1 VSQTKRLYADELELP
16 ASVSSLAASHNARP
30 PSRAD
35 AMWDAKWLILLAAIV
50 ASGIAIA
57 ASFVV
62 PEQFSSSAMVRVSTP
77 TTNGL
82 SQDQVEGQ
90 NALANQY
97 VQIATTSPILD
108 DAKKHLGNKGP
119 GRAGTTSASTVANQN
134 LVRISATGDS
144 AGTAASRANA
154 VADAFAH
161 YVNRLNARAGRAS
174 TSGLTPR
181 LRAVQAELT
190 KTQRTIEDLVARGA
204 KSDGA
209 QLAQQQDLAALLL
222 SQRQAILS
230 GGASATPT
238 LDVLAR
244 AEPGGRTQPRPVLY
258 ALVAFFVVAIAA
270 AQVSAFAAARKHR
283 RG

>member
-1 VSQTKRLYADELELP
+1 VSETQHHHADDLELP
-16 ASVSSLAASHNARP
+16 ISLRSLAVRQHATAP
-30 PSRAD
+30 PRAD

-50 ASGIAIA
+50 AAGIAVA

-62 PEQFSSSAMVRVSTP
+62 PEQFSSSATVRVSTP

-82 SQDQVEGQ
+82 SQDQVQGQ

-97 VQIATTSPILD
+97 VQIAKTPPILD
-108 DAKKHLGNKGP
+108 DAKKVLGNE
-119 GRAGTTSASTVANQN
+119 GRGLTGATSASTVANQN

-144 AGTAASRANA
+144 AGGAARRANA

-161 YVNRLNARAGRAS
+161 YVNRLNTSAGRAG
-174 TSGLTPR
+174 TSRLTSR

-190 KTQRTIEDLVARGA
+190 KSQRKIDDLVAGGA
-204 KSDGA
+204 KGRNA

-230 GGASATPT
+230 GGASLTPN

-258 ALVAFFVVAIAA
+258 ALVAFFLVAIAT
-270 AQVSAFAAARKHR
+270 AQVAAFAAAREHR